1 MCGVSPS
8 AAPDMTGLGGK
19 VRTVPSSNTTTSTGE
34 GESAGEGAGAE
45 VSFEHTTDNL
55 LHEVSTACIMLL
67 FTCSAY
73 MYMQWLVCLYSTCFY
88 TTATCTS
95 IVILFTYQYYY
106 CHRSHA

>member
-19 VRTVPSSNTTTSTGE
+19 VRTVPSSNTSTSAGE

-67 FTCSAY
+67 FTCMHVCICSGCSAY
-73 MYMQWLVCLYSTCFY
+73 IAAASTPQPH
-88 TTATCTS
+88 AS

-106 CHRSHA
+106 CNRPLA